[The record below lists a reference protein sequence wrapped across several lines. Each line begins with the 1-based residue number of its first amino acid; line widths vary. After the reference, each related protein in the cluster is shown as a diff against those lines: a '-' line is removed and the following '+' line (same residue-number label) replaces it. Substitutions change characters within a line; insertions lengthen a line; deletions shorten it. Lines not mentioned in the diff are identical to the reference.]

1 MSSPIKRRTQARG
14 ISPQLAEYISTA
26 GRDIVNEQVMKEVGG
41 VGAALGAAFES
52 ATEDKEKALKDQE
65 NFEKQSEQFSVGA
78 TDFFKSATNFDD
90 FGKEVLEK

>member
-52 ATEDKEKALKDQE
+52 ATENKEKALKDQE
-65 NFEKQSEQFSVGA
+65 NFENNAFSYNLINYIMVG
-78 TDFFKSATNFDD
+78 
-90 FGKEVLEK
+90 